1 MEQPAARQLRL
12 GSVLGDPLFPPHPCS
27 CTLVLLATQNPSLLG
42 TFRLWSISGIFS
54 PTLTNVA
61 HGETEAQNK
70 KETFRRPF
78 CLLQTEPRC
87 PGGCEGSEDT
97 RVPSALGKRTA
108 RSAPGVGGTTSQDRS
123 LYRGASRGHPACP
136 SPGPSPLPK
145 LQGQPSRPGA
155 PPMSLGHYL
164 GWPDPSSLTRTTSLG
179 ASELCRGATENLAV
193 HGAIFPKQPRL
204 AHSSSSGLSSRTVN
218 QLPLDWLKSKQGR
231 QWLER
236 RRNFLTV
243 RGLTRVRMW

>member
-1 MEQPAARQLRL
+1 MKPHRGPCIPDRQHGHCKCSGGL
-12 GSVLGDPLFPPHPCS
+12 GRAGLFVLP
-27 CTLVLLATQNPSLLG
+27 VSL
-42 TFRLWSISGIFS
+42 
-54 PTLTNVA
+54 
-61 HGETEAQNK
+61 K
-70 KETFRRPF
+70 
-78 CLLQTEPRC
+78 PR
-87 PGGCEGSEDT
+87 
-97 RVPSALGKRTA
+97 ALG
-108 RSAPGVGGTTSQDRS
+108 S